1 MLKELLLPEIEDL
14 IEQNQWEDISE
25 ILSLWQEAET
35 ADLITSIKKN
45 EDKINIFKTLPK
57 EYSIKVFPELVS
69 IDQEHIIESMTD
81 DEKKRIT

>member
-14 IEQNQWEDISE
+14 IEQNQWKDISE

-45 EDKINIFKTLPK
+45 EDKINIFK
-57 EYSIKVFPELVS
+57 
-69 IDQEHIIESMTD
+69 
-81 DEKKRIT
+81 